1 MAALLEDKIV
11 LVTGASSGIGR
22 ETAIVMAGH
31 GAKLVVAARREAD
44 LAETVDLIES
54 EGGTASYAVT
64 DVSDAAQV
72 ERAVQHAV
80 STFGGLNAA
89 FNNAGILEP
98 NTRLHE
104 VDEDDFDSIINV
116 NLKGTFLSMK
126 YEIAHMIENSGGA
139 IVNDSSFMGLRGG
152 TGRQAAYTASK
163 HGVIGLTKAASRL
176 RPARHSSERSL
187 PRGDRYDD
195 DARTRPRG
203 RSRNSRQDGSMGSNE
218 PLRQSERSRAGRCVL
233 MLRRRQL
240 RHRPGNPSRRRRDQ
254 LA

>member
-126 YEIAHMIENSGGA
+126 YEIAHMIENGGGA

-163 HGVIGLTKAASRL
+163 HGVIGLTKAASRDYARQGIRVNAVCPGVIDTTMMHGL
-176 RPARHSSERSL
+176 DREGDPATRAKMEAWV
-187 PRGDRYDD
+187 PMNRY
-195 DARTRPRG
+195 
-203 RSRNSRQDGSMGSNE
+203 
-218 PLRQSERSRAGRCVL
+218 
-233 MLRRRQL
+233 
-240 RHRPGNPSRRRRDQ
+240 GNPSEVGQVVAFLCSDAASYVTGQ
-254 LA
+254 AIPVDGGVTS